1 MSKINFFILG
11 LSFFYACNNMEK
23 KPEGIIKKP
32 EIVKVILDS
41 TQLKKECVTDSVKI
55 IDEFE
60 RIYIGVVGNEPAS
73 LSLKKIG
80 QPNLYF
86 IGEINFK
93 NKKIKLIGWLYGCND
108 FNDSIRPHKVKNEL
122 GYLELPLK
130 WNSYENSTIERV
142 NNNPDDG
149 YVYEFL
155 RLIDS
160 KGQEDSLQIFGR
172 FINNKIYRGSI
183 KSSIDSIPFS
193 FTLSKEIS
201 KNGKKVR
208 D

>member
-1 MSKINFFILG
+1 MIS
-11 LSFFYACNNMEK
+11 S
-23 KPEGIIKKP
+23 
-32 EIVKVILDS
+32 
-41 TQLKKECVTDSVKI
+41 
-55 IDEFE
+55 
-60 RIYIGVVGNEPAS
+60 
-73 LSLKKIG
+73 
-80 QPNLYF
+80 
-86 IGEINFK
+86 
-93 NKKIKLIGWLYGCND
+93 
-108 FNDSIRPHKVKNEL
+108 
-122 GYLELPLK
+122 
-130 WNSYENSTIERV
+130 
-142 NNNPDDG
+142 PDDG